1 MSCSHQVNKNHQ
13 QRCNAL
19 TTWPVVGAALTTP
32 VSHAPQA
39 TWCVT
44 CEMAWHILYAASA
57 DNPGCITPS
66 LNIVHTLATLAFW
79 TSFRRNLLHPDI
91 LPWQCQTHI
100 LRLRACHRKQT
111 SLRRSRASQLQD
123 YLVLASSA
131 NNTCQTAP
139 RLSSM
144 TMSGTSW
151 PSSGCISTV
160 ETCCC
165 SATYRWYNGS
175 NPCTHEN

>member
-123 YLVLASSA
+123 LPRFSLECKQHMSDCTASLQHDNVRYIMA
-131 NNTCQTAP
+131 FLWMHFHC
-139 RLSSM
+139 RDMLLLSNLQMVQWVKSM
-144 TMSGTSW
+144 H
-151 PSSGCISTV
+151 
-160 ETCCC
+160 
-165 SATYRWYNGS
+165 A
-175 NPCTHEN
+175 